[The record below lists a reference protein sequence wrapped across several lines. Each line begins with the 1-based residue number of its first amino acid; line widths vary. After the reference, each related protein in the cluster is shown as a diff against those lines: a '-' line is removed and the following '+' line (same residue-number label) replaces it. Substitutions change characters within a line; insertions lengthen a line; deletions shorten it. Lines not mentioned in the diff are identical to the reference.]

1 MSAEGSDVA
10 TREGLRLEVV
20 SGNAGGFEICVA
32 DRLVIGRNSE
42 GPGRLAGDPELS
54 RHHAEISR
62 DDSGTY
68 LIEDLASTNGTVVN
82 GSRISS
88 PTPLAT
94 GDSIHVGTTS
104 ILVVQV
110 PAESDQRPPV
120 DVRAATVTVEV
131 PAPIRAAAPR
141 SPAAEAATPSPAA
154 ELPAEPEPAASEEPT
169 EEHEPGA
176 EPAAPRLALL
186 FDPQNAELEIRLD
199 DTTEPVRVALSE
211 GRWQVRPG

>member
-1 MSAEGSDVA
+1 MSAEGSGVA

-20 SGNAGGFEICVA
+20 SGNAGGFEICVV

-54 RHHAEISR
+54 RHHAEITR

-94 GDSIHVGTTS
+94 GDSIMVGTTS

-110 PAESDQRPPV
+110 PAESDALPPV
-120 DVRAATVTVEV
+120 DVRAATVTVEI
-131 PAPIRAAAPR
+131 PGPIRADTSQSPVAEATTE
-141 SPAAEAATPSPAA
+141 SPAVEAV
-154 ELPAEPEPAASEEPT
+154 T
-169 EEHEPGA
+169 ESPGA
-176 EPAAPRLALL
+176 EEQPTDEHAPGVEPGAPRLALL
-186 FDPQNAELEIRLD
+186 FDPHKAEVEIRLD
-199 DTTEPVRVALSE
+199 DTTEPVRLAFSE
-211 GRWQVRPG
+211 GRWQVRPD

>member
-1 MSAEGSDVA
+1 MSTEGT

-20 SGNAGGFEICVA
+20 SGNAGGFEINVA

-62 DDSGTY
+62 DDSGVY
-68 LIEDLASTNGTVVN
+68 RIEDLASTNGTIVN
-82 GSRISS
+82 GSRIES

-94 GDSIHVGTTS
+94 GDSIQVGTTS

-120 DVRAATVTVEV
+120 DVRAATVTVQM
-131 PAPIRAAAPR
+131 PAPIPAGAPP

-154 ELPAEPEPAASEEPT
+154 VEEPT
-169 EEHEPGA
+169 DEHEPGV
-176 EPAAPRLALL
+176 EPGPPRLALL
-186 FDPQNAELEIRLD
+186 FDPHKAEVEIRLD
-199 DTTEPVRVALSE
+199 DTSEPVRLALSE
-211 GRWQVRPG
+211 GRWQVRSG

>member
-1 MSAEGSDVA
+1 MSAEGSGVA
-10 TREGLRLEVV
+10 TREGMRLEVV

-62 DDSGTY
+62 DDGGVY

-94 GDSIHVGTTS
+94 GDSIMVGTTS

-110 PAESDQRPPV
+110 PGESDPAPPV
-120 DVRAATVTVEV
+120 DVRAATVTVEI
-131 PAPIRAAAPR
+131 PGPIRADTPQ
-141 SPAAEAATPSPAA
+141 SPAAEATTESPAA
-154 ELPAEPEPAASEEPT
+154 VEEPT
-169 EEHEPGA
+169 DEHAPGVEPG
-176 EPAAPRLALL
+176 APRLALL
-186 FDPQNAELEIRLD
+186 FDPDKAEVEIRLD
-199 DTTEPVRVALSE
+199 DTSEPVRLALSE